1 MKKLFIGDIVS
12 RAWDL
17 AVKHWPVFLI
27 IALISSALGI
37 LVRGDS
43 SALMSLGNNP
53 DPEEVYMALLQSY
66 NPVGIIVVVF
76 VSIYLNYITYRMLAN
91 VMNIG
96 QPYREGELLDALKVD
111 LAKFGLFFGVE
122 IVFALAVAVAGMLC
136 VIPGLF
142 LAVRWYFAP
151 LIVVTENVSFSEAFS
166 RSWDL
171 TKGHF
176 WELFLLGL
184 TAIGISIVGLC
195 ACCVGIVFAQIIVN
209 FMFIIAYYELKKA
222 DDETTCYVQ

>member
-66 NPVGIIVVVF
+66 NPVGILVVVF

-122 IVFALAVAVAGMLC
+122 IVFALAVAVASMLC

>member
-1 MKKLFIGDIVS
+1 MKRLFIGDIVS

-53 DPEEVYMALLQSY
+53 DLEEVYMALLQSY
-66 NPVGIIVVVF
+66 NPVGILVVVF

-166 RSWDL
+166 RSWNL

>member
-53 DPEEVYMALLQSY
+53 DLEEVYMALLQSY
-66 NPVGIIVVVF
+66 NPVGILVVVF

-122 IVFALAVAVAGMLC
+122 IVFALAVAVASMLC

-209 FMFIIAYYELKKA
+209 FMFIISYYELKKA

>member
-222 DDETTCYVQ
+222 DDETTYYAQ

>member
-1 MKKLFIGDIVS
+1 MKRLFIGDIVS

-66 NPVGIIVVVF
+66 NPVGILVVVF

>member
-66 NPVGIIVVVF
+66 NPVGILVVVF

-222 DDETTCYVQ
+222 DDETTYYAQ

>member
-91 VMNIG
+91 VMNVG

-122 IVFALAVAVAGMLC
+122 IVFALAVAVASMLC

>member
-53 DPEEVYMALLQSY
+53 DLEEVYMALLQSY

-222 DDETTCYVQ
+222 DDETTYYAQ